1 MNPFLYR
8 LLCRFQFIC
17 RNWRIICRDLPLN
30 RLHFWH
36 YLCPYPSKLKLYR
49 LILWAWR
56 RHQLLCQR
64 VNDSQGIQKNNL
76 WKIDDS
82 QTLLQRHET
91 APWFAQCYW
100 LQLVLKIFTV
110 KLQNVQKN
118 LPFILRELMLELL
131 EISCYHDEKTVRT
144 QSSIKIFVVPFF
156 GKNVLEKKHDPLKRR
171 ISIHPTSHQF
181 VRRWWTRSIPFFEV
195 NRKINTHIFGL
206 FAILDIKV
214 IQNHRVVDILIVAP
228 AFGLKIADKGINLK
242 FNKWSL
248 SIQVGTATNN
258 PSHGIDLNG
267 NLCEHIL
274 NFLMSLTLNIVK
286 HDINITGGQG
296 KSHGIGPK
304 EHGLSMRKQTFNKVP
319 DPLKAYDLTLVQV
332 IGLNT

>member
-1 MNPFLYR
+1 
-8 LLCRFQFIC
+8 
-17 RNWRIICRDLPLN
+17 
-30 RLHFWH
+30 
-36 YLCPYPSKLKLYR
+36 
-49 LILWAWR
+49 
-56 RHQLLCQR
+56 
-64 VNDSQGIQKNNL
+64 
-76 WKIDDS
+76 
-82 QTLLQRHET
+82 
-91 APWFAQCYW
+91 
-100 LQLVLKIFTV
+100 
-110 KLQNVQKN
+110 
-118 LPFILRELMLELL
+118 MLELL

-332 IGLNT
+332 IRLNT